1 MRSLL
6 KIGNLVQYVTLLFL
20 LMAFGCAQNAATVQP
35 EGLGEQAGV
44 VTIKSIQVT
53 GEGDNAQLEVVAN
66 KPLTYTSYQMTDP
79 SRAVID
85 FSQTEPG
92 RVPANIEVNAG
103 NIKEVRVQKQE
114 LAGGVITRVEL
125 FLNKDTEFFVTTDSN
140 DKAKLILSFKKPS
153 EAKPEEAKVEAP
165 PAEQPKPVEVV
176 AAPDAEPKP
185 VEVTPAPVEE
195 PKPAPAVPAEK
206 IVSAVNVADGGV
218 VIVTGGAVEEYKAF
232 TLKRPSRLVIDIM
245 GAKNGLKTKI
255 IPVKSYG
262 VVTARIGTYPDR
274 VRIVFDSGK
283 KAFPAYQVE
292 KSDNGLQLLLA
303 GVKKG
308 SKPAAVKSASKKG
321 GRGAIESVDF
331 IMQDG
336 AARIALKTSG
346 NCQVG
351 EPVKLATGFVLTAR
365 NCQLPKK
372 LERMLDT
379 SAFASAV
386 QRVSPYQVKVKGRPD
401 VKVLVTLR
409 AETTYSMKREGDM
422 VFVDVVT
429 PPGLAAPAASIV
441 QSVTAPGAVTDKA
454 GAAVAPEAAPTKPEE
469 KVAPAAAAAVAE
481 KAAVE
486 KPVVEAVPLEEPVR
500 DEAFAGMGKSA
511 QTSVQP
517 GAKKRYTGRRVTLE
531 FVDAE
536 VRKIFQLLAEVSNLN
551 FLIGDDVTGTI
562 TIKLVNVPWDQAL
575 DVILESK
582 SLGMLRD
589 GNIVQIRPKAK
600 MQNLADEEQAM
611 KKAQERAME
620 LKTEVFEVNFA
631 TLGDVVAQFNALK
644 SDRGSITPDARTNR
658 LIVKDIA
665 PALADMQALLKT
677 IDTPEKQVLIEARI
691 VEASSNFTRDLGVQW
706 GIHYKDASASVAQIN
721 QLDTGF
727 GGVVTPPP
735 SSGFPSS
742 TSAGGAMGVSFGK
755 LTNNVQIDM
764 RLSAA
769 VTSGDV
775 KIISTPKVVTL
786 NNKAA
791 KISQG
796 QSIPYQTTSAEG
808 TKTEFVEAALTLE
821 VTPHITSDG
830 SVSMKIKASNNSPG
844 SGTPPPINKKEATT
858 ELLVRNGETT
868 VIGGIYVDT
877 DTESEQ
883 GVPFLK
889 DIPLLGWMFKSNTKS
904 KNKTELLIFITPKV
918 VG

>member
-6 KIGNLVQYVTLLFL
+6 KIGNLAQHMTLMLFL
-20 LMAFGCAQNAATVQP
+20 LLVVGCAQNAATVQP
-35 EGLGEQAGV
+35 EAPGEQGGV
-44 VTIKSIQVT
+44 VTLKSIQVT

-92 RVPANIEVNAG
+92 RVPASIEVNAG

-114 LAGGVITRVEL
+114 LAGGVITRVEM
-125 FLNKDTEFFVTTDSN
+125 FLNKDTEFFVTTDST
-140 DKAKLILSFKKPS
+140 DKAKLVLSFKKPA
-153 EAKPEEAKVEAP
+153 EVKPEEAKVEAP
-165 PAEQPKPVEVV
+165 PVEQPKPAEVV
-176 AAPDAEPKP
+176 AAP
-185 VEVTPAPVEE
+185 VLE
-195 PKPAPAVPAEK
+195 PKPAPAAPAEK
-206 IVSAVNVADGGV
+206 IVSAVEVVDGAVA
-218 VIVTGGAVEEYKAF
+218 IVTGGTVEEYKAF

-245 GAKNGLKTKI
+245 GAKNGLKRNT

-262 VVTARIGTYPDR
+262 VATARIGTYPDR
-274 VRIVFDSGK
+274 VRIVFDSSR

-292 KSDNGLQLLLA
+292 KSDDGLRLVLA
-303 GVKKG
+303 GAKKG
-308 SKPAAVKSASKKG
+308 GKSAAVKGAGKKG

-336 AARIALKTSG
+336 SARIALKTSG
-346 NCQVG
+346 NCRVE

-365 NCQLPKK
+365 NCQLPKS
-372 LERMLDT
+372 LARMLDT

-386 QRVSPYQVKVKGRPD
+386 QRVTPYQVTVKGRPD
-401 VKVLVTLR
+401 AKVLVTLR
-409 AETTYSMKREGDM
+409 AETTYDMKREGDM
-422 VFVDVVT
+422 VFVDVKT
-429 PPGLAAPAASIV
+429 PEGMVATAPVPPASKESVAASAAKTEAAAPAPSA
-441 QSVTAPGAVTDKA
+441 
-454 GAAVAPEAAPTKPEE
+454 E
-469 KVAPAAAAAVAE
+469 KPAAEFAPVAE
-481 KAAVE
+481 ST
-486 KPVVEAVPLEEPVR
+486 EEPVR
-500 DEAFAGMGKSA
+500 GEAFAEMGKSTQPSA
-511 QTSVQP
+511 KP
-517 GAKKRYTGRRVTLE
+517 GARKRYTGRRVTLE

-551 FLIGDDVTGTI
+551 FLIGDDVSGTI
-562 TIKLVNVPWDQAL
+562 TVKLVNVPWDQAL

-620 LKTEVFEVNFA
+620 TRTEVFEINFA
-631 TLGDVVAQFNALK
+631 TLGDVATQFKGLASSNPGA
-644 SDRGSITPDARTNR
+644 SITQDARTNR
-658 LIVKDIA
+658 VIVTDIA
-665 PALADMQALLKT
+665 PAIEKMRELLKT
-677 IDTPEKQVLIEARI
+677 LDTPEKQVLIEARI

-706 GIHYKDASASVAQIN
+706 GIHYKDASASVLQIN
-721 QLDTGF
+721 QIDTGF

-735 SSGFPSS
+735 SSGFPAS
-742 TSAGGAMGVSFGK
+742 TSAGGAMGMSFGK
-755 LTNNVQIDM
+755 LTNNIQIDM

-769 VTSGDV
+769 VTTGDV

-808 TKTEFVEAALTLE
+808 TKTEFIEAALTLE
-821 VTPHITSDG
+821 VTPHITADG

-868 VIGGIYVDT
+868 VIGGIYVDS
-877 DTESEQ
+877 DTESDQ

-889 DIPLLGWMFKSNTKS
+889 DIPLLGWLFKSNTKT
-904 KNKTELLIFITPKV
+904 KTKTELLIFITPKV

>member
-6 KIGNLVQYVTLLFL
+6 KIGNFAQHIALSLLL
-20 LMAFGCAQNAATVQP
+20 LMAVGCAQNAATVQP
-35 EGLGEQAGV
+35 EALGEQGGV
-44 VTIKSIQVT
+44 VTLKSIQVT

-79 SRAVID
+79 FRAVID

-92 RVPANIEVNAG
+92 RVPANLDVNAG

-114 LAGGVITRVEL
+114 LAGGVITRVEM

-140 DKAKLILSFKKPS
+140 DKARLILSFKKP
-153 EAKPEEAKVEAP
+153 EEAKVETP
-165 PAEQPKPVEVV
+165 SAEQPKPAEAV
-176 AAPDAEPKP
+176 AAPVEEPKP
-185 VEVTPAPVEE
+185 VEAKPAQVAE

-206 IVSAVNVADGGV
+206 IVTAVNLVDGGV
-218 VIVTGGAVEEYKAF
+218 AIVTGGAVEEYKAF
-232 TLKRPSRLVIDIM
+232 TLKRPARLVIDIM
-245 GAKNGLKTKI
+245 GAKNGLKSKT

-262 VVTARIGTYPDR
+262 VATARIGTYPDR

-283 KAFPAYQVE
+283 KAFPAYEVE
-292 KSDNGLQLLLA
+292 KSDNGLLLVLA
-303 GVKKG
+303 GAKKG
-308 SKPAAVKSASKKG
+308 GKPAAVKGAGKKG

-365 NCQLPKK
+365 NCLLPKK
-372 LERMLDT
+372 LERILDT

-386 QRVSPYQVKVKGRPD
+386 QRVTPYQVNVKGRPD
-401 VKVLVTLR
+401 AKVLVTLR
-409 AETTYSMKREGDM
+409 AETTYGMKREGEM

-429 PPGLAAPAASIV
+429 PAGMAAPAAKEV
-441 QSVTAPGAVTDKA
+441 VTAKSG
-454 GAAVAPEAAPTKPEE
+454 AVAPEVAPTAPPVKPEE
-469 KVAPAAAAAVAE
+469 KVATAAAAVTE

-486 KPVVEAVPLEEPVR
+486 KPAVEAVPVEEPVR
-500 DEAFAGMGKSA
+500 EEAFAEMGKSTQINA
-511 QTSVQP
+511 KP
-517 GAKKRYTGRRVTLE
+517 GAKKRFTGRRVTLE
-531 FVDAE
+531 FVDAD

-551 FLIGDDVTGTI
+551 FLIGDDVSGVI

-589 GNIVQIRPKAK
+589 GNIVQIRPRAK

-611 KKAQERAME
+611 KKAQERAMDTR
-620 LKTEVFEVNFA
+620 TEVFELNFA
-631 TLGDVVAQFNALK
+631 TLGDVATQFKGLASSNPSA
-644 SDRGSITPDARTNR
+644 SITQDARTNR
-658 LIVKDIA
+658 VIVTDIA
-665 PALADMQALLKT
+665 PAIEKMRELLKT
-677 IDTPEKQVLIEARI
+677 LDTPEKQVLIEARI

-735 SSGFPSS
+735 SSGFPAS
-742 TSAGGAMGVSFGK
+742 TSPGGAMGVSFGK
-755 LTNNVQIDM
+755 LTNNIQIDM

-769 VTSGDV
+769 VTTGDV

-808 TKTEFVEAALTLE
+808 TKTEFIEAALTLE
-821 VTPHITSDG
+821 VTPHITADG

-868 VIGGIYVDT
+868 VIGGIYVDS

-904 KNKTELLIFITPKV
+904 KTKTELLIFITPKV